1 MGGVLLMIGQ
11 NPSPSERGNPSAN
24 AEKIHSDLEKLK
36 SARTTG
42 ELGTLISS
50 VVLLHSPK
58 DIQQMRSNF
67 YEKIRN
73 VTPEYRVRLET
84 KIAEHLLGTWQT
96 LQLMQ
101 QQGAFFAMKEAVP
114 AVVNTYWDMVADQC
128 NDTGTRDNIRLRFL
142 KFLIAGFCMF
152 VKYEP
157 GHPVGTPFPGG
168 AMVQYIDGIYYC
180 PVRERANDVDAALC
194 PYCPA
199 LQTPAIGYLKPPVN
213 PSAHQKQEFIR
224 NCHDFHN
231 FNG

>member
-1 MGGVLLMIGQ
+1 MTGQ
-11 NPSPSERGNPSAN
+11 NPFPIKGNNPSAIT
-24 AEKIHSDLEKLK
+24 EKIRYDIEKLQ

-73 VTPEYRVRLET
+73 VTPEYRVQLET
-84 KIAEHLLGTWQT
+84 KIAENLLGTWQT
-96 LQLMQ
+96 IRLMQ
-101 QQGAFFAMKEAVP
+101 QQGAFFAMKEPVP
-114 AVVNTYWDMVADQC
+114 VVVNAYWDMVAARC
-128 NDTGTRDNIRLRFL
+128 NDTVTGDDIRLRFL

-152 VKYEP
+152 VRQEP

-168 AMVQYIDGIYYC
+168 DMVQYIDGIYYC
-180 PVRERANDVDAALC
+180 PVREKANDVDAALC
-194 PYCPA
+194 PFCPA

-224 NCHDFHN
+224 NCHNFHN

>member
-1 MGGVLLMIGQ
+1 MIGQ
-11 NPSPSERGNPSAN
+11 NPSLTSASNPSAN

-36 SARTTG
+36 SAATIG

-96 LQLMQ
+96 MRLMQ
-101 QQGAFFAMKEAVP
+101 QQGAFSAMKEPVP
-114 AVVNTYWDMVADQC
+114 AIVNAYWDMVADQC
-128 NDTGTRDNIRLRFL
+128 NDTGTGDNIRLRFL
-142 KFLIAGFCMF
+142 KFLIAAFCMF

-157 GHPVGTPFPGG
+157 GHPAGTPFPGG
-168 AMVQYIDGIYYC
+168 DMVQCIDGIYYC
-180 PVRERANDVDAALC
+180 PVRKKANEVDAALC
-194 PYCPA
+194 PFCPA
-199 LQTPAIGYLKPPVN
+199 LQTPLIGYLKPPLN
-213 PSAHQKQEFIR
+213 PSAHQKQEFIQ
-224 NCHDFHN
+224 NCHNFHN